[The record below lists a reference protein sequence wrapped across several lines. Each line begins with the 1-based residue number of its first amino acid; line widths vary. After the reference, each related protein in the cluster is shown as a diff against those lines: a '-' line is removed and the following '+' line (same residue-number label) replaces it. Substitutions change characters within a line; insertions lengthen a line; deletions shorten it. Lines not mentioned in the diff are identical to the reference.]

1 MKTPVWILQALLA
14 AALAS
19 QGWLVLAV
27 IDLGKVQAAQGAKI
41 DAINQTISAQQQ
53 ITKIERPKNNE

>member
-27 IDLGKVQAAQGAKI
+27 IDLGKQQAAQSADISMIK
-41 DAINQTISAQQQ
+41 QTMSRQQ
-53 ITKIERPKNNE
+53 ITRIERSKQNE

>member
-27 IDLGKVQAAQGAKI
+27 IDLGKQQAAQGADISTIK
-41 DAINQTISAQQQ
+41 QTISQQKT
-53 ITKIERPKNNE
+53 TKIERINNE